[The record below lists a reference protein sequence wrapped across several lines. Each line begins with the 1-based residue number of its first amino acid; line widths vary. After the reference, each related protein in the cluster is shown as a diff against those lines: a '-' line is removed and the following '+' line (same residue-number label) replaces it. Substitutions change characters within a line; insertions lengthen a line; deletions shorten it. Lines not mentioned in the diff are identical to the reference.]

1 MDKTQS
7 IATSGK
13 PIVYIRPVSPADLPE
28 DVRAQ
33 VGNAREVYAIMDE
46 DGGPV
51 AIARDRALAFSL
63 ARVNEL
69 APVSVH

>member
-1 MDKTQS
+1 MDAKQT
-7 IATSGK
+7 IETSGK
-13 PIVYIRPVSPADLPE
+13 PIVYIRAVKPADLPE

-33 VGNAREVYAIMDE
+33 VGDVTEVYAIMDA

-51 AIARDRALAFSL
+51 AIARDRAMAFSL